1 VSVNLGPMFNTLKIY
16 GREATLLSIH
26 YQISEIDNSET
37 KTHTA
42 Y

>member
-1 VSVNLGPMFNTLKIY
+1 MNLGPVFNTMTIY

-26 YQISEIDNSET
+26 YHLDLPEIDNSET